1 MASGEVDVSERIK
14 VLRLS
19 ERGVYDR
26 EEIYPLLD
34 KSFLCHVG
42 YTIHG

>member
-14 VLRLS
+14 VVRLS

-42 YTIHG
+42 LHH